1 MASKLL
7 LSSSATLQNAMVLE
21 IQEAAEAGDFSSAAD
36 WLSSDCSSLS
46 LNREFRENTS
56 ESKWQLEP

>member
-36 WLSSDCSSLS
+36 
-46 LNREFRENTS
+46 
-56 ESKWQLEP
+56 